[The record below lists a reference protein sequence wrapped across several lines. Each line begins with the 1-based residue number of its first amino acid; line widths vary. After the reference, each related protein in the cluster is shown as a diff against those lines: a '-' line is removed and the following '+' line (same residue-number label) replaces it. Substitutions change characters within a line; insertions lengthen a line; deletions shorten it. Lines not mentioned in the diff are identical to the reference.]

1 MIDLVID
8 TSVIIKWY
16 DEEENSDTALKIIE
30 LVESKTI
37 KLVLPQSSP
46 LEVIN
51 SLRLG
56 KKFTLSQTQDS
67 LEAFFDLQPEFV
79 PVDKFFTQKITD
91 LAFNQ
96 NLTSYDAA
104 FLALAVTRNTLF
116 ITADYKHHQKSISK
130 NIVWLKEWKG
140 KL

>member
-56 KKFTLSQTQDS
+56 KIYS
-67 LEAFFDLQPEFV
+67 
-79 PVDKFFTQKITD
+79 
-91 LAFNQ
+91 
-96 NLTSYDAA
+96 
-104 FLALAVTRNTLF
+104 
-116 ITADYKHHQKSISK
+116 
-130 NIVWLKEWKG
+130 
-140 KL
+140 